1 MVTPTPTSQIMQ
13 PVNLETEFHSSRD
26 KIIINIDEISKI
38 VNILKSAISSNNNFE
53 LKIPNSDFCQTVAK

>member
-1 MVTPTPTSQIMQ
+1 MVTPTPTSLIMQ

-53 LKIPNSDFCQTVAK
+53 LKIPNSDYCQTVIK